1 MMFRLA
7 VSDGASVEKATFK
20 KIVAF
25 EQSSMYLFLQ
35 VTYAN
40 EQYNFENFRREQE
53 MVAPFPATRR
63 SSLDLKGAFRCA
75 AL

>member
-7 VSDGASVEKATFK
+7 VSDGTSVEKATFK
-20 KIVAF
+20 KIVAS

-40 EQYNFENFRREQE
+40 EQYNFENIRREQE
-53 MVAPFPATRR
+53 MIAPVPCD
-63 SSLDLKGAFRCA
+63 SVLLA
-75 AL
+75 APRWI